1 MNSLKELSKYFS
13 DKSLAVLGQ
22 MVFTLRRPVLL
33 LGFLNSS
40 ALREVT
46 VFAPHRQLWEYE
58 LDVSEEP
65 KTCLEE
71 LEALFEGEKN
81 GRSERVLY
89 LAPSISSDFLMELME
104 RFDTGW
110 VASCVSL
117 PSEKEL
123 SEHNVAVYDLTGR
136 KWLNVDIMKTRCWL
150 MENLLSEAHRY
161 PDSVEIVLRGKLRFL
176 ALQAKFFWELLSS
189 GVTDPEVLFELI
201 GCWRSEDA
209 QIILAL
215 CKKDYYLNPLSL
227 IDSELLKE
235 AIRKLS

>member
-1 MNSLKELSKYFS
+1 VNYLKELSKHFS

-33 LGFLNSS
+33 WGFLNSS
-40 ALREVT
+40 VLREVT

-65 KTCLEE
+65 KICIEE
-71 LEALFEGEKN
+71 LEALFEGERN
-81 GRSERVLY
+81 SRSERLLY
-89 LAPSISSDFLMELME
+89 LAPSISSDFLMELIK
-104 RFDTGW
+104 RFDVGW

-123 SEHNVAVYDLTGR
+123 GEHNVAVYDLTGR
-136 KWLNVDIMKTRCWL
+136 KWLNVDTMRTRCWL
-150 MENLLSEAHRY
+150 MENILSEAHRY
-161 PDSVEIVLRGKLRFL
+161 PDSIETILKGKLKFL
-176 ALQAKFFWELLSS
+176 ALQAEFFWELLSN
-189 GVTDPEVLFELI
+189 GVTNPEVLFDLV
-201 GCWRSEDA
+201 GCRKAEDA

-215 CKKDYYLNPLSL
+215 CKKDYYLNPLSI

-235 AIRKLS
+235 AIIKLS